1 MERKLTWI
9 LIISMV
15 VIILSLAG
23 FFPSYIGHF
32 PQYGNFKWT
41 IHIHF
46 AAFSCWFL
54 LIIIQPILIRKKKFE
69 LHKKIGRLSYVLMP
83 ILVITII
90 LLRFEKLEEELK
102 ESIELAS
109 FNTFLTFADIVSL
122 SGYYLIAVLNS
133 KNLRWHVAFILA
145 TTLVAFNPGL
155 ARLLNWIAPG
165 MGMLVILAPFIFTIS
180 IFTYEKCRLKRPI
193 LKSPYFTFFL
203 LWFFEIILVFTIS
216 RTGFWQDLVLS
227 LANFLK

>member
-23 FFPSYIGHF
+23 FFPSYIGNF
-32 PQYGNFKWT
+32 PQYGDFKWT

-69 LHKKIGRLSYVLMP
+69 LHKKLGRLSYVLMP
-83 ILVITII
+83 ILVITIL
-90 LLRFEKLEEELK
+90 LLRFGKLEEELK

-165 MGMLVILAPFIFTIS
+165 MGMSVILVPFIFTIS

-203 LWFFEIILVFTIS
+203 LWLFEIILVFTIP
-216 RTGFWQDLVLS
+216 RTGFWQDFVLS
-227 LANFLK
+227 LSNFLK

>member
-9 LIISMV
+9 LIISIA

-32 PQYGNFKWT
+32 PQYSNFKWA

-46 AAFSCWFL
+46 IAFCCWFA
-54 LIIIQPILIRKKKFE
+54 LIVIQPILIRKREFE
-69 LHKKIGRLSYVLMP
+69 LHKKLGRFSYVLLP
-83 ILVITII
+83 ILVITIL
-90 LLRFEKLEEELK
+90 LLRLGKLEEELK
-102 ESIELAS
+102 ESIEMAS
-109 FNTFLTFADIVSL
+109 FNTFLTFADIISL

-165 MGMLVILAPFIFTIS
+165 MGMLVILVPFIFTIS
-180 IFTYEKCRLKRPI
+180 IFTYEKLKLKRPI

-203 LWFFEIILVFTIS
+203 LWLFEIILVFIIPSTD
-216 RTGFWQDLVLS
+216 FWQNFVLS
-227 LANFLK
+227 LAN